1 MSCGCVKRC
10 RQKELLC
17 ELECVVQVKFNV
29 NRVDNM
35 VIQAIALLDTLDKDI
50 NTFVMRVREWYSWHF
65 PELVK
70 ICADNYQYARL
81 ALFIK
86 EKTSLS
92 QDSLPGQALSAS
104 CSLNATCGHPSWPPD
119 ELGFILT
126 SHYWACQRQLN
137 PALHVSVAYGPVK
150 PLGVWTYL
158 LWRCS
163 ALSASFTN
171 DSAAACT
178 EGALPWC
185 PPR

>member
-1 MSCGCVKRC
+1 MIDDRWMCESCWQRKLFNKV
-10 RQKELLC
+10 L
-17 ELECVVQVKFNV
+17 CVVQVKFNV

-92 QDSLPGQALSAS
+92 QDSLPGKAL
-104 CSLNATCGHPSWPPD
+104 G
-119 ELGFILT
+119 
-126 SHYWACQRQLN
+126 N
-137 PALHVSVAYGPVK
+137 PK
-150 PLGVWTYL
+150 P
-158 LWRCS
+158 
-163 ALSASFTN
+163 
-171 DSAAACT
+171 
-178 EGALPWC
+178 
-185 PPR
+185 